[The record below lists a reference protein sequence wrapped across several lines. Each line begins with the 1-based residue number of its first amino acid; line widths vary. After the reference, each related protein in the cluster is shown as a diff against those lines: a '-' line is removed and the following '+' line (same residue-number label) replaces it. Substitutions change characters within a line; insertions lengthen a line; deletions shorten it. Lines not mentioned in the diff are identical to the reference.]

1 LKLSKAES
9 YVLYALEK
17 YVPILEALTINGE
30 NRQEVMEFFRRE
42 FARAKSN
49 VDRSLKKTELIE
61 IGLLSWFIVK

>member
-1 LKLSKAES
+1 M
-9 YVLYALEK
+9 
-17 YVPILEALTINGE
+17 PILQTLTINGE